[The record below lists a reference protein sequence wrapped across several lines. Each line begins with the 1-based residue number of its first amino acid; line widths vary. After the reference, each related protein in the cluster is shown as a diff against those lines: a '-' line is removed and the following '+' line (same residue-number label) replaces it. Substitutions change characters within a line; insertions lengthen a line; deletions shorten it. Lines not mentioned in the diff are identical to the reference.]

1 MTQMGGLSAHG
12 LRTTGGII
20 MIDDEFDRF
29 VRQMFERFFNGP
41 MSPDPDRDVQI
52 RISTGLSPSPNRGF
66 RHEEVEAPN
75 SETIDLGDKFMVLV
89 QDIDTNA
96 APTAH
101 IEGREVVLNVG
112 NESDENLEFELPYAV
127 DTENSSLSFRNGII
141 EIVLPK
147 STEIET
153 SSDTNEITLSA
164 D

>member
-1 MTQMGGLSAHG
+1 MTQVGGLSAHG
-12 LRTTGGII
+12 LQTTGGIT
-20 MIDDEFDRF
+20 MIDDEFDKF

-41 MSPDPDRDVQI
+41 MSPGPDRDVQI
-52 RISTGLSPSPNRGF
+52 RISTGLNSTPSRGLK
-66 RHEEVEAPN
+66 HEEVEGPD
-75 SETIDLGDKFMVLV
+75 SETIDLGNKYMILV
-89 QDIDTNA
+89 QGIDTNS

-101 IEGREVVLNVG
+101 IEGRNVVLDTG
-112 NESDENLEFELPYAV
+112 NGSDEYLEFELPYAV

-153 SSDTNEITLSA
+153 SSDTNEITLSP

>member
-1 MTQMGGLSAHG
+1 MGGFSAHG

-20 MIDDEFDRF
+20 MIDDEFDKF

-41 MSPDPDRDVQI
+41 MSSGPDRDVQI
-52 RISTGLSPSPNRGF
+52 RISTGLNPTPGRGF
-66 RHEEVEAPN
+66 TNEQVEEPN
-75 SETIDLGDKFMVLV
+75 SETIDLGDKYMILV

-101 IEGREVVLNVG
+101 IEGREVVLNIG
-112 NESDENLEFELPYAV
+112 DGFDENLEYELPYAV
-127 DTENSSLSFRNGII
+127 NTENSSLSFRNGII